1 MKTNGDFMIRRL
13 VKQMNSAVF
22 FTAVLSFLGASA
34 AFAQNVPPACQSSF
48 VAGMTY
54 QKSYSD
60 QHLAAMQSENQELKV
75 RLERLEKYVAALNGN
90 ANVQTAE
97 SKLKYPLPTDA
108 RDE

>member
-1 MKTNGDFMIRRL
+1 MISRL
-13 VKQMNSAVF
+13 VKQVKSAVF
-22 FTAVLSFLGASA
+22 LTVVLSFLGVSA
-34 AFAQNVPPACQSSF
+34 TYAQNVPPACQSSF
-48 VAGMTY
+48 IAGMTY

-60 QHLAAMQSENQELKV
+60 QHLAAMQSENQELKA

-90 ANVQTAE
+90 SNVQTAE